1 MAGTD
6 ETVPLT
12 VVPAAEAEVICGLLR
27 SEGIRCLHRP
37 MTPDTAI
44 GTGGGFGEWREIR
57 VLEADLAA
65 ARELVEPRAEDA
77 GS

>member
-1 MAGTD
+1 MTRAD

-44 GTGGGFGEWREIR
+44 GTGGGFGEWREVR
-57 VLEADLAA
+57 VLEADLDQ
-65 ARELVEPRAEDA
+65 ARELVEPRGEDA

>member
-1 MAGTD
+1 
-6 ETVPLT
+6 
-12 VVPAAEAEVICGLLR
+12 VPAAEAEVICGLLR

-57 VLEADLAA
+57 VLEADLDR
-65 ARELVEPRAEDA
+65 ARELVEPAPED
-77 GS
+77 S

>member
-1 MAGTD
+1 MSGS
-6 ETVPLT
+6 EQTVPLT

-27 SEGIRCLHRP
+27 SERIRCLHRP

-57 VLEADLAA
+57 VLEADLDR
-65 ARELVEPRAEDA
+65 ARELVEPAPED
-77 GS
+77 S